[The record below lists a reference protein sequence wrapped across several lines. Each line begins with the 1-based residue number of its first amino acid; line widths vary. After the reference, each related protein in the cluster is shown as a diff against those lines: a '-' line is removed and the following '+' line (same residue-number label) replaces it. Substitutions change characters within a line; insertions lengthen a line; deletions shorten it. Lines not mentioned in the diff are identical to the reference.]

1 MNFVPP
7 TPAHVA
13 RIDKLLAE
21 AVGRDLSSW
30 ERNEF
35 LPSIRKCS
43 FLTPRQEDC
52 LAKIERRVYET
63 TDDCA

>member
-1 MNFVPP
+1 MTVPD
-7 TPAHVA
+7 HNA

-35 LPSIRKCS
+35 LPSLRNFCTLSAK
-43 FLTPRQEDC
+43 QEKI
-52 LAKIERRVYET
+52 LADLERRVYDCE
-63 TDDCA
+63 DDCA

>member
-1 MNFVPP
+1 MTVPD
-7 TPAHVA
+7 HNA

-35 LPSIRKCS
+35 LPSLRNFWTLSAK
-43 FLTPRQEDC
+43 QEKI
-52 LAKIERRVYET
+52 LADLERRVYDGE
-63 TDDCA
+63 DDCA